1 MYSTKIRE
9 GFRSGLRMWVIS
21 PIFSFRNAVCDAL
34 ERTGQTASL
43 HDAQS

>member
-1 MYSTKIRE
+1 MSSTEIRE
-9 GFRSGLRMWVIS
+9 GFRPELSMLEIS
-21 PIFSFRNAVCDAL
+21 PIFYFRNAARDAL